1 MYILHTNDMA
11 GGLLNLV
18 AEGANNTIIQGGDY
32 QKTLFRTTYHKIT
45 NFGLQKFRID
55 YDGTRDLRTGEASTF
70 TFKMPRYAELLLDTY
85 VVITLP
91 HIWSPIYHP
100 CEETNN
106 KWAAYDF
113 RWIRDIGSHM
123 LKEIEIKC
131 GNFTLQKY
139 SGEYLAAM
147 VERDFD
153 ESKKKLF
160 YEMTGNI
167 DELYDPANAYGRA
180 NTYPSAFYTDNTLG
194 SEPSI
199 RGRTLYIPINAWF
212 TLDSKCAFPMAS
224 LQYNELVITVTMRP
238 MEELFQ
244 VRDVFDVV
252 NSYPYVRPDL
262 REDRYQLYR
271 FLQTPPTIDLGKENY
286 ATKMNGWNA
295 DIHMLATY
303 CFLSKE
309 ETKTFTAE
317 NQVYLVK
324 DIIEYN
330 FENMAGAKKVKVQST
345 GMVSSWMWYLQR
357 NDVYLRNE
365 WSNYTNWPYRTIPS
379 DIIPAPVDGT
389 DSNFSLD
396 QDPTK
401 YIGPWVNP
409 DGKNTG
415 LFVTNVYTVENQKS
429 ILETMGI
436 LFNGEYRENLMPRE
450 VYEYVEKYTRTK
462 GFAQNGIYCYN
473 FCLNSDFQE
482 YQPTGAINM
491 SKFKTVELEL
501 STYVPLFDL
510 QNYNYQITCNTD
522 GQVIA
527 TSAPTWRLYEYSY
540 NLRLFEERYNV
551 LSFVGGYCGL
561 LYAK

>member
-1 MYILHTNDMA
+1 MA

-18 AEGANNTIIQGGDY
+18 AEGANNTIIQGGDS
-32 QKTLFRTTYHKIT
+32 QKTLFRATYKKIT

-55 YDGTRDLRTGEASTF
+55 YDGQRDLRTGEASTF
-70 TFKMPRYAELLLDTY
+70 QFKMPRYAELLMDTY

-100 CEETNN
+100 CEQTNY

-113 RWIRDIGSHM
+113 RWIKDIGSHII
-123 LKEIEIKC
+123 KEIEIRC

-153 ESKKKLF
+153 ETKKKLF

-167 DELYDPANAYGRA
+167 DEINDPGNSFGRA
-180 NTYPSAFYTDNTLG
+180 NTYPSAYFTNTNLG
-194 SEPSI
+194 SEPSV

-212 TLDSKCAFPMAS
+212 TQDSKCAFPMAS
-224 LQYNELVITVTMRP
+224 LQYNELYINVTLRP
-238 MEELFQ
+238 IEELFQ
-244 VRDVFDVV
+244 VRDVFDDI
-252 NSYPYVRPDL
+252 NNYPYVRPDL
-262 REDRYQLYR
+262 KEDRFQIYR
-271 FLQTPPTIDLGKENY
+271 FLQTPPSIVIDKTMY
-286 ATKMNGWNA
+286 ATQMNSWKA
-295 DIHMLATY
+295 DVHMLATY

-309 ETKTFTAE
+309 ETRTFTAE
-317 NQVYLVK
+317 NQVYLIK

-330 FENMAGAKKVKVQST
+330 YENITGTKKVKVQST

-357 NDVYLRNE
+357 NDVYMRNE
-365 WSNYTNWPYRTIPS
+365 WSNYTNWPYRTLPS
-379 DIIPAPVDGT
+379 GIIDAPSTGNDASIHLAE
-389 DSNFSLD
+389 DSSN
-396 QDPTK
+396 
-401 YIGPWVNP
+401 YIGPWLNP

-415 LFVTNVYTVENQKS
+415 YFVTNEYTVENQKS
-429 ILETMGI
+429 ILESMGI

-462 GFAQNGIYCYN
+462 GFASNGIYCYN
-473 FCLNSDFQE
+473 FCLNSNPTD
-482 YQPTGAINM
+482 YQPSGAINM
-491 SKFKTVELEL
+491 SKFKTVELEIN
-501 STYVPLFDL
+501 TFVPLFDL
-510 QNYNYQITCNTD
+510 QNYDYRVTCNAD
-522 GQVIA
+522 GEVIA
-527 TSAPTWRLYEYSY
+527 TNAPTWRLYEYNY
-540 NLRLFEERYNV
+540 NMKLFEERYNV

>member
-1 MYILHTNDMA
+1 MA

-32 QKTLFRTTYHKIT
+32 QKTLFRATYHKIT

-55 YDGTRDLRTGEASTF
+55 YDGQRDLRTGEASTF
-70 TFKMPRYAELLLDTY
+70 SFKMPRYAELLMDTY
-85 VVITLP
+85 VVFTLP

-100 CEETNN
+100 CDETNN
-106 KWAAYDF
+106 VWAAYDF
-113 RWIRDIGSHM
+113 RWIRDLGSHM
-123 LKEIEIKC
+123 IKEIEIKC

-160 YEMTGNI
+160 NQMTGNF
-167 DELYDPANAYGRA
+167 DELYDPANSFGRA
-180 NTYPSAFYTDNTLG
+180 NTYPSAYYTNSNLG

-212 TLDSKCAFPMAS
+212 TMDSKCAFPMAS
-224 LQYNELVITVTMRP
+224 LQYNELVINVTMRP
-238 MEELFQ
+238 IEELFQ
-244 VRDVFDVV
+244 VRDVFDTV
-252 NSYPYVRPDL
+252 NRFPYMRPDL
-262 REDRYQLYR
+262 KEDRFQLYR
-271 FLQTPPTIDLGKENY
+271 FLQTPPAIDISKDSYG
-286 ATKMNGWNA
+286 TKMNSWNA
-295 DIHMLATY
+295 DIHILATY
-303 CFLSKE
+303 CFLSKD

-317 NQVYLVK
+317 NQVYLIK

-330 FENMAGAKKVKVQST
+330 YENVVGSKKVKVQST

-379 DIIPAPVDGT
+379 DIIPAPIDGT
-389 DSNFSLD
+389 DFNIFLD
-396 QDPTK
+396 TDSSQ
-401 YIGPWVNP
+401 YIGPWINP

-415 LFVTNVYTVENQKS
+415 LFVTNDYTVENQKD

-462 GFAQNGIYCYN
+462 GSAANGIFCYN
-473 FCLNSDFQE
+473 FCLNSDFTE
-482 YQPTGAINM
+482 YQPTGAINL
-491 SKFKTVELEL
+491 SKFKTVELEIN
-501 STYVPLFDL
+501 TYVPLFDL
-510 QNYNYQITCNTD
+510 QNYDYKITCNLD
-522 GQVIA
+522 GEVIA

-540 NLRLFEERYNV
+540 NLKLFEERYNV